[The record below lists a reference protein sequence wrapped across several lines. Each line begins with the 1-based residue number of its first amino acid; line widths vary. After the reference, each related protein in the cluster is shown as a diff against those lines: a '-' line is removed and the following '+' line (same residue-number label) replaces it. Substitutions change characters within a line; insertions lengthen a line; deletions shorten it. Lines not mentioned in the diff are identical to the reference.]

1 MVERG
6 QVGASV
12 YRRRVREEEREQQ
25 FREEGGQGIDNA
37 KKRRSMDE
45 ERGEMDKT
53 RETFH
58 TPKGKTTSGSNE
70 KERERGKEKERAN
83 SISVLDL

>member
-12 YRRRVREEEREQQ
+12 RLQAKSTRGRGRIVVQ
-25 FREEGGQGIDNA
+25 EGGQGIDNA
-37 KKRRSMDE
+37 KKRRNMDE
-45 ERGEMDKT
+45 ERNKIDKT

-70 KERERGKEKERAN
+70 KKREKGKERERAN